1 MGHFRRLSKETN
13 TNFFNSRL
21 NIDMLSVIKREKKLA
36 KRRYSIGNIYSAKDT
51 NDRVVFVDR
60 KYNREFA
67 IKKSSLIE
75 AEEIML
81 GKQNYK

>member
-1 MGHFRRLSKETN
+1 M
-13 TNFFNSRL
+13 
-21 NIDMLSVIKREKKLA
+21 
-36 KRRYSIGNIYSAKDT
+36 GNIYSAKDT

-75 AEEIML
+75 AEEIGR
-81 GKQNYK
+81 GKDEYR